1 MRYNRGLKRRK
12 APFGTVEAAT
22 LAAAGIQAATTIATS
37 AMEMKAA
44 KENAKQAA
52 DIAVSNADKEV
63 AALRKQNENANE
75 LQAKN
80 QEFISAQN
88 EENRDIQ
95 KTIQM
100 NLQMMAA
107 KQNEADRLATTRM
120 QVRNGGSSLLR
131 GTRKRAKAL
140 SGSQVV
146 TSPYNLDFSVTDGGF
161 VTPIGQSFTGD
172 LYEIRGNDHNH
183 YHKTKGG
190 KRKTGVGIKFENGEI
205 IEGEG
210 NQNTNQGELLLVTPN
225 DAKFISR
232 HTLKGFNPALAVL
245 SGMAPEQ
252 AFNIQENIKYNYNIP
267 DDGKKAENGKAIKTK
282 TPIENLRGEDAL
294 GYYNYAIGNRYIPDN
309 FAVDKEVMD
318 FFRNYAN
325 SKGYERIS
333 KNLNKEAVL
342 TDWLFQNPNSSKLN
356 ILSRLSNP
364 SFLDPSTYESN
375 SKTLTKVNP
384 KGFGDLGRL
393 SIVGTKPSSK
403 SNNYPIDFIR
413 GHERFHVND
422 GADNMWRSK
431 YKLLDENYIV
441 PKENN
446 PNYEH
451 DSKYN
456 EREADINGLK
466 FLLHKSGIYDVTGE
480 KDMNLEQA
488 KRLREAYPDLR
499 PLQYMNDDQV
509 VKLINTITYNNVN
522 KTNRRKA
529 NAGYQVVNDLF
540 TANDMIIPDMS
551 QDTTGAIAGSAMRS
565 KLKCGGRRKAP
576 NGYYKYLIDTE
587 NPDLTANQLTPDL
600 GYNRL
605 GAVSLNSK
613 PIVDDRNFRNPTST
627 SPDTDLTP
635 DTGFRIP
642 TADTDLAPSA
652 PLAEPKTR
660 DRYGLTNT
668 QAQLLGAGI
677 TGVGNAVGSIL
688 TIAGNRA
695 ANRIRNTGI
704 NSATDLALAGYDQL
718 HGIDYSSINQDNYKA
733 AHEMPAIRLARYNV
747 EPQLTGVSRSL
758 ERQRSAIANNT
769 MSGAAAINR
778 LNRAETNAYDMRSKL
793 YGVKDNQ
800 EEAIKQKNIDIINKA
815 VANNASRDMQ
825 SNLYRTRDLLDLAKY
840 NNNIDNTKIAL
851 KTKAK
856 TDRTL
861 SIANNNALTRQT
873 NMGVAANAFSSTAQ
887 GFANT
892 LGELGKQRA
901 ELDYNLLGSD
911 MKTTMELLDKYANG
925 SDPVKRRYA
934 LRMRKQIGFTNRI

>member
-22 LAAAGIQAATTIATS
+22 LAAAGIQAATTVATS

-52 DIAVSNADKEV
+52 DIAVSNAEKEV
-63 AALRKQNENANE
+63 AALRKQNENAND

-107 KQNEADRLATTRM
+107 KQNEADRLATTRI
-120 QVRNGGSSLLR
+120 QVRNGGSPLLR

-172 LYEIRGNDHNH
+172 LYEIRGNDHDH

-190 KRKTGVGIKFENGEI
+190 KRKTGVGIKFENGEA

-232 HTLKGFNPALAVL
+232 HTLKGFNPARAVL
-245 SGMAPEQ
+245 QGMAPEQ
-252 AFNIQENIKYNYNIP
+252 AFSIQENIKYNYNIS
-267 DDGKKAENGKAIKTK
+267 DDGNMNKIRTK
-282 TPIENLRGEDAL
+282 
-294 GYYNYAIGNRYIPDN
+294 
-309 FAVDKEVMD
+309 
-318 FFRNYAN
+318 AN
-325 SKGYERIS
+325 S
-333 KNLNKEAVL
+333 
-342 TDWLFQNPNSSKLN
+342 
-356 ILSRLSNP
+356 
-364 SFLDPSTYESN
+364 
-375 SKTLTKVNP
+375 
-384 KGFGDLGRL
+384 
-393 SIVGTKPSSK
+393 
-403 SNNYPIDFIR
+403 
-413 GHERFHVND
+413 
-422 GADNMWRSK
+422 
-431 YKLLDENYIV
+431 
-441 PKENN
+441 
-446 PNYEH
+446 
-451 DSKYN
+451 
-456 EREADINGLK
+456 
-466 FLLHKSGIYDVTGE
+466 
-480 KDMNLEQA
+480 
-488 KRLREAYPDLR
+488 
-499 PLQYMNDDQV
+499 
-509 VKLINTITYNNVN
+509 
-522 KTNRRKA
+522 
-529 NAGYQVVNDLF
+529 GYQVVNDLF
-540 TANDMIIPDMS
+540 TTNNMIIPDMS

-565 KLKCGGRRKAP
+565 KLKCGGRRKAA
-576 NGYYKYLIDTE
+576 NGYKYLIDTE
-587 NPDLTANQLTPDL
+587 NPDLMANQLTPDL

-613 PIVDDRNFRNPTST
+613 PSINDRNFRNPTSM

-635 DTGFRIP
+635 DTSYSIP
-642 TADTDLAPSA
+642 TADTDLSPLAT
-652 PLAEPKTR
+652 LAEPKTK

-695 ANRIRNTGI
+695 ASRIKNAGI

-718 HGIDYSSINQDNYKA
+718 HGIDYSSINRDNYKA
-733 AHEMPAIRLARYNV
+733 THEMPAIRLARYNI

-758 ERQRSAIANNT
+758 ERQRSTIANNT

-793 YGVKDNQ
+793 YGIKDNQ
-800 EEAIKQKNIDIINKA
+800 EEAIKQKNIDTINKA
-815 VANNASRDMQ
+815 VANNATRDMQ

-892 LGELGKQRA
+892 LGEIGKQRA
-901 ELDYNLLGSD
+901 ELDYTLLGSD
-911 MKTTMELLDKYANG
+911 MKTTMDLLDKYANS

-934 LRMRKQIGFTNRI
+934 LRMRKQIGFTNRT